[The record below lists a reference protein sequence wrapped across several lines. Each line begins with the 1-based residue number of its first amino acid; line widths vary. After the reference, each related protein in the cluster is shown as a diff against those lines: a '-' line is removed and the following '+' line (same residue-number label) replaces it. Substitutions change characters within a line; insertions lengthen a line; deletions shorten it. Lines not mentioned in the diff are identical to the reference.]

1 MSEENK
7 NETAAAGNAVQ
18 NIVNTLKSNPKALYA
33 LIGAGAVIFLV
44 NGLMGGGSGQVEVK
58 TAVSSGQSVS
68 LDNPNGG
75 LSHLTTGPGLNTTGD
90 VEEDKDYSVCTVPS
104 GTKATVEEEQVVGML
119 PFVKVKVTSG
129 DCQGKSGWTSK
140 INIKSGQ

>member
-1 MSEENK
+1 MSEDN
-7 NETAAAGNAVQ
+7 NNASAAAGNAVQ
-18 NIVNTLKSNPKALYA
+18 NIFNTLKSNPKALYA
-33 LIGAGAVIFLV
+33 LVGAVVVIFLV
-44 NGLMGGGSGQVEVK
+44 TGLTGGGSGKVEVK

-68 LDNPNGG
+68 LENPNGG
-75 LSHLTTGPGLNTTGD
+75 LSHLTTSPGLVTTGD
-90 VEEDKDYSVCTVPS
+90 AEEDKDYSVCTVPA

-129 DCQGKSGWTSK
+129 DCQGKAGWTSK